1 MNKTTQVQNEM
12 FAAMKSKDAERKE
25 SLSLLLARLK
35 GAAKDKRADLTE
47 EEENTIIV
55 KEIKETKE
63 SIEKAGGR
71 QDIIDKNE
79 RRLVVLEEF
88 APKFLDDS
96 EIKREIEAVL
106 AELGLDAPT
115 GREKGNIMKLL
126 MPRVKG
132 RADGKRV
139 NELLAEYMAKEQ

>member
-1 MNKTTQVQNEM
+1 MSKIAQVQSEM
-12 FAAMKSKDAERKE
+12 FAAMKRKDTERKE

-47 EEENTIIV
+47 EEENAVIV
-55 KEIKETKE
+55 KELKETKE

-79 RRLVVLEEF
+79 KRLAVLEEF

-106 AELGLDAPT
+106 TELGLAAPT
-115 GREKGNIMKLL
+115 GKDKGSIMKLL

-139 NELLAEYMAKEQ
+139 NELLAEYMG